1 LIESRKLI
9 ITELWQIQIY
19 RMMYGSNNPYN
30 HDEVYNKRKVAS
42 LYEVYTKRK
51 IASLYLNQL
60 I

>member
-1 LIESRKLI
+1 
-9 ITELWQIQIY
+9 
-19 RMMYGSNNPYN
+19 MMYGSNNPYN

-60 I
+60 IWNILVLATIN

>member
-1 LIESRKLI
+1 
-9 ITELWQIQIY
+9 
-19 RMMYGSNNPYN
+19 MMYGSNNPYN

-60 I
+60 IWNILVLATINY